1 MDESAGQSGLC
12 ATLCARGVRASAGV
26 VVPTWYGVG
35 GCAAV
40 LAEPTDEAGLAACLS
55 GCSLPGRSS
64 SDGGAGVL
72 VLGEGANLLVLDSG
86 VDRLVVRLSGAWWRS
101 FGRIDSHDAAAAAD
115 GGRVFVRA
123 GGGADLMKLV
133 AWSVREGLG
142 GLEGLGGIPAS
153 VGGAAVMNAGGAFGS
168 FGDRVVCVRGVD
180 YGGRS
185 VEFSCEDCGFGY
197 RHSAIGASGVVVC
210 EVVFALDDVGSAGA
224 GSLRERLKEV
234 MSYKKSSQPMADASA
249 GCAFK
254 NPTLVAGIDSVG
266 EAGERVSAGKLIDL
280 AGCKGLRN
288 GSAIVSERHGNFIT
302 ADVKREDGGRGDD
315 VYALMC
321 EVRSRV
327 LDRFGVRLERE
338 VVVWGPG
345 GVVLDDDDC
354 DDGEHVCAAVD
365 ARGRDRAA
373 RGVT

>member
-1 MDESAGQSGLC
+1 M
-12 ATLCARGVRASAGV
+12 
-26 VVPTWYGVG
+26 PTWYGVG

-40 LAEPTDEAGLAACLS
+40 LAEPTDGAGLAACLS
-55 GCSLPGRSS
+55 GCSLLNRSLS
-64 SDGGAGVL
+64 GGGAGVL

-101 FGRIDSHDAAAAAD
+101 FGRVVRDGAAGDCAAAAGD

-168 FGDRVVCVRGVD
+168 FGDRVVRVRGVD
-180 YGGRS
+180 GDGRS
-185 VEFSCEDCGFGY
+185 VEFSREDCGFGY
-197 RHSAIGASGVVVC
+197 RHSAIGESGVVVC
-210 EVVFALDDVGSAGA
+210 EVVFALDDVGAAGA
-224 GSLRERLKEV
+224 GALRDRLKEV

-254 NPTLVAGIDSVG
+254 NPTLAAGIDGVG

-280 AGCKGLRN
+280 AGCKGLRL
-288 GSAIVSERHGNFIT
+288 GSAVVSERHGNFIT

-321 EVRSRV
+321 EVRTRV

-345 GVVLDDDDC
+345 GVVLDEDDF
-354 DDGEHVCAAVD
+354 GVERVGVD
-365 ARGRDRAA
+365 VRGRVRAA
-373 RGVT
+373 GGVR